1 MKRLVTICLMLA
13 VLPALACSFSVGG
26 GGEDPRLA
34 EAVVCRDL
42 SDDNA
47 PIDPTDVFS
56 EDDDFNVSIEYF
68 DVEEGQSIGVEWFF
82 EGELWR
88 ESSITVDAD
97 NAGDGYA
104 VFSLTNSEL
113 WPAGS
118 YQVDVYLDSEFDH
131 TVEFRVE

>member
-1 MKRLVTICLMLA
+1 MRRLVAICLALA
-13 VLPALACSFSVGG
+13 VLPALACSFSVGT

-42 SDDNA
+42 SDDDA
-47 PIDPTDVFS
+47 PIDPTEVFS
-56 EDDDFNVSIEYF
+56 DDDDFHVSVEYF
-68 DVEEGQSIGVEWFF
+68 DVEEGQSVGVEWFF

-88 ESSITVDAD
+88 ESSITVDAA
-97 NAGDGYA
+97 NVGDGYA

-118 YQVDVYLDSEFDH
+118 YHVDVYLDGESDH